1 MNKIIINAGE
11 IFCIPLFM
19 PKDDWKLKTKLSDKD
34 LDKNFA
40 FGRVIETSSS
50 ILVEIFN
57 KIGSANT
64 NIHEIESSGIMF
76 SPLQIFGMESLEKDG
91 E

>member
-1 MNKIIINAGE
+1 MK
-11 IFCIPLFM
+11 
-19 PKDDWKLKTKLSDKD
+19 
-34 LDKNFA
+34 
-40 FGRVIETSSS
+40 TSSS

-76 SPLQIFGMESLEKDG
+76 SPLQIF
-91 E
+91 